1 MLIIPAIDLKDGKC
15 VRLRQGRFDD
25 ATVFSADPVAMAR
38 RWRGQGARRLHLVDL
53 DGAVAGA
60 PVNAGIV
67 ESIVK
72 EHPDLPVQIGGGI
85 RNLDTAGSY
94 IEAGVAFVII
104 GTAALRDPGFAT
116 AACERFPG
124 QVIIGIDAKNGRVAT
139 EGWLEVSEVGAASLV
154 ARFAGCGASAIVHT
168 DIARD
173 GMMRGVNAEATAA
186 LAAQSAIPLI
196 ASGGVTDS
204 ADIARLKQAAEACGG
219 AGIMGVIAGRALY
232 EGTLDLA
239 RAQAQA
245 DGRGDADADA
255 NNTA

>member
-67 ESIVK
+67 ESIVR
-72 EHPDLPVQIGGGI
+72 ECAGLPVQIGGGI

-104 GTAALRDPGFAT
+104 GTAA

-124 QVIIGIDAKNGRVAT
+124 QVIIGIDAKNGMVAT
-139 EGWLEVSEVGAASLV
+139 GGWLEVSEVGAASLV

>member
-15 VRLRQGRFDD
+15 VRLRQGRFDA
-25 ATVFSADPVAMAR
+25 ATVFSDDPVAMAR

-67 ESIVK
+67 ESIVR
-72 EHPDLPVQIGGGI
+72 ECADLPVQIGGGI
-85 RNLDTAGSY
+85 RNLETAESY
-94 IEAGVAFVII
+94 IKAGAAFVII
-104 GTAALRDPGFAT
+104 GTAAVRDPGFAV

-124 QVIIGIDAKNGRVAT
+124 QIIIGIDAKNGMVAT
-139 EGWLEVSEVGAASLV
+139 EGWLEVSEVSAASLV
-154 ARFAGCGASAIVHT
+154 ARFAGRGASAIVYT
-168 DIARD
+168 DISRD
-173 GMMRGVNAEATAA
+173 GMMRGVNVEATAA

-204 ADIARLKQAAEACGG
+204 ADIVRLRQAAETCGG
-219 AGIMGVIAGRALY
+219 AGIIGVIAGRALY

-245 DGRGDADADA
+245 NGRVDADGIAPSRA
-255 NNTA
+255 